1 MTPPA
6 RILRVFEGHGTV
18 NDVDGRVLVEY
29 AFSWCGEIYSELR
42 GRLANRAAC
51 QVYLSSL
58 HSLLARS
65 HCPKAEIS
73 QDPCTHTYRWTP
85 ESLGQ
90 HSGSITVTIKKG
102 LINKLYDTRLRGC
115 LACQL

>member
-65 HCPKAEIS
+65 HCPTS
-73 QDPCTHTYRWTP
+73 RDFSG
-85 ESLGQ
+85 SLHSHVSLDTGITRAAFGQ
-90 HSGSITVTIKKG
+90 HYSDDQERAYK
-102 LINKLYDTRLRGC
+102 
-115 LACQL
+115 